1 MWIFKWIFGALL
13 IIIILGFAIQNQ
25 EQTVTVHILKWES
38 PVIPLYLIVYL
49 SFITGLIT
57 WLIVSSVKIVSL
69 KGKNHSLQREI
80 KKIKNE
86 LNRLR
91 NANIEEEIDT
101 TEVQNDE
108 TSEETENS
116 INKSNGE

>member
-49 SFITGLIT
+49 SFIVGLIT

-108 TSEETENS
+108 TSEESENS

>member
-1 MWIFKWIFGALL
+1 MWIFRWIFGALL

-25 EQTVTVHILKWES
+25 EQTVSVRILRWVS

-49 SFITGLIT
+49 SFIAGLIT
-57 WLIVSSVKIVSL
+57 WLAVSSFKILSL
-69 KGKNHSLQREI
+69 KGKNHSLQKEI
-80 KKIKNE
+80 KKVKDE

-101 TEVQNDE
+101 SEIQKTEE
-108 TSEETENS
+108 SEES
-116 INKSNGE
+116 INKSNGD